1 MMNLLAQSL
10 ESLPKREREKLESL
24 ALVAKYR
31 WTLQARPSQLPPPG
45 DWRVWLIQA
54 GRGYGKTRVL
64 VEWARSQ
71 IEAGR
76 YRRMAFIARTP
87 SDVRD
92 VLIEGESGILEKSPP
107 WFRPKWEPTRRRLT
121 WPNGAIATTYSAEN
135 PDELRGPQ
143 HDGAICDELATWR
156 YPEAWDNLML
166 GLRLGTDPRVVVGT
180 TPKPVRLL
188 KAVRALPTCVITS
201 GATYENV
208 DNLAPAFREHIISRY
223 EGTRLGRQELGGELI
238 EDNPAA
244 LWKREQ
250 LEAGRVLK
258 APDLV
263 RVVVGV
269 DPAISAKDESD
280 ETGII
285 VAGKGA
291 DGHAYVLD
299 DLSLRASPDGWA
311 RAAVTA
317 YHRNS
322 ADRIV
327 AEVNQGGDMVENT
340 VRTVDRNVA
349 YSAVHASR
357 GKYSRAEPIA
367 ALYEQG
373 KVHHVGT
380 FAELEDQ
387 QCQWVPGDK
396 SPDRL
401 DALVWAIT
409 ALGLTARAPGKAET
423 FRR

>member
-1 MMNLLAQSL
+1 
-10 ESLPKREREKLESL
+10 
-24 ALVAKYR
+24 
-31 WTLQARPSQLPPPG
+31 
-45 DWRVWLIQA
+45 
-54 GRGYGKTRVL
+54 
-64 VEWARSQ
+64 
-71 IEAGR
+71 
-76 YRRMAFIARTP
+76 
-87 SDVRD
+87 
-92 VLIEGESGILEKSPP
+92 
-107 WFRPKWEPTRRRLT
+107 
-121 WPNGAIATTYSAEN
+121 
-135 PDELRGPQ
+135 
-143 HDGAICDELATWR
+143 
-156 YPEAWDNLML
+156 
-166 GLRLGTDPRVVVGT
+166 
-180 TPKPVRLL
+180 
-188 KAVRALPTCVITS
+188 
-201 GATYENV
+201 
-208 DNLAPAFREHIISRY
+208 
-223 EGTRLGRQELGGELI
+223 
-238 EDNPAA
+238 
-244 LWKREQ
+244 
-250 LEAGRVLK
+250 VLK

>member
-1 MMNLLAQSL
+1 
-10 ESLPKREREKLESL
+10 
-24 ALVAKYR
+24 
-31 WTLQARPSQLPPPG
+31 
-45 DWRVWLIQA
+45 
-54 GRGYGKTRVL
+54 
-64 VEWARSQ
+64 
-71 IEAGR
+71 
-76 YRRMAFIARTP
+76 
-87 SDVRD
+87 VRD